1 LDSINKSLRL
11 PTLRGL
17 VSGPQSLLTP
27 LHLAALGIALGVL
40 TPIVALIWQA
50 TQADFSHW
58 DNLITFVLPSVLK
71 NTGLLLAGVAV
82 IVGVTGVG
90 SAWAVTAWDFPGRKI
105 LSWALLLP
113 LAMPTYIVAFAW
125 LDLLHPLGPLQT
137 FIRFLLGFDSPRQF
151 RLPDLRSL
159 PGAIILLGLV
169 LGNWPRKMC

>member
-1 LDSINKSLRL
+1 MDSINKPLQF

-27 LHLAALGIALGVL
+27 LHLGALCVALGVL
-40 TPIVALIWQA
+40 TPIIALIWQA
-50 TQADFSHW
+50 TQADLSHW
-58 DNLITFVLPSVLK
+58 DNLLTYVLPAALK
-71 NTGLLLAGVAV
+71 NTVLLLAGVAV
-82 IVGVTGVG
+82 MVGVIGVG

-125 LDLLHPLGPLQT
+125 LDLLHPIGPLQT

-151 RLPDLRSL
+151 RLLHPLR
-159 PGAIILLGLV
+159 
-169 LGNWPRKMC
+169 